1 MLAPRL
7 LSLNEPLSEPFRPP
21 SQRPEWPPVSP
32 HDDLKDNL
40 AAYKILSAAQ
50 AAGWDTQLTP
60 CWSATGSGG
69 MGYHF
74 GNADLIDGTPDLD
87 NPEAFMYEPQ
97 ADGSMKLV
105 GRMGCT
111 RRGILT

>member
-1 MLAPRL
+1 
-7 LSLNEPLSEPFRPP
+7 
-21 SQRPEWPPVSP
+21 
-32 HDDLKDNL
+32 
-40 AAYKILSAAQ
+40 
-50 AAGWDTQLTP
+50 
-60 CWSATGSGG
+60 

-111 RRGILT
+111 RRGIRT